1 MILRR
6 AAQALSPAG
15 PNARLSIL
23 IFHRVL
29 SQPDELFPQE
39 PDIVR
44 FADVIAWVS
53 QWFNVLP
60 LDQAVSQLT
69 RGTLPA
75 RAAAITFDDGYADN
89 VSNAL
94 PILQRH
100 GACATFFVATGFLD
114 GGCMWNDALIEALRR
129 YPKKELDLREAGLG
143 LFQLETLEQK
153 RHAINHLLGRIKYLA
168 PDKRRQ
174 TVESVVG
181 ITQCR
186 LPGTLMLRSE
196 QVRQLRHAGM
206 QIGAHT
212 CSHPIL
218 QKATDAQCCWEIGS
232 SKAILEALLDDPV
245 NLFAYPNGKPD
256 VDYSARHVAMVREAG
271 FVAALSTAPGVA
283 WQMSDPYHLPRFT
296 PWDRARTRYGLRL
309 LANLRTRVPPPPP
322 SE

>member
-15 PNARLSIL
+15 PNACLSIL

-29 SQPDELFPQE
+29 SQPDALFPLE
-39 PDIVR
+39 PDIFR
-44 FADVIAWVS
+44 FDEILAWVC

-94 PILQRH
+94 PILLRH
-100 GACATFFVATGFLD
+100 GATATFFVATGFLD

-129 YPKKELDLREAGLG
+129 SPKKEIDLRDAGLG
-143 LFQLETLEQK
+143 LFPIETWAQK
-153 RHAINHLLGRIKYLA
+153 RQAIDQLLGRIKYLA
-168 PDKRRQ
+168 PDQRRQ
-174 TVESVVG
+174 TVESIVG
-181 ITQCR
+181 IAQVR
-186 LPGTLMLRSE
+186 LPGSLMMRSE
-196 QVRQLRHAGM
+196 QVRHMRNAGM

-218 QKATDAQCCWEIGS
+218 QQATDAQCWSEIMT
-232 SKAILEALLDDPV
+232 SKAVLESLLDEPV
-245 NLFAYPNGKPD
+245 SLFAYPNGKPD
-256 VDYSARHVAMVREAG
+256 VDYSARHVAMVKEAG
-271 FVAALSTAPGVA
+271 FVAALSTAPGVV
-283 WQMSDPYHLPRFT
+283 WQMSDPYQLPRFA
-296 PWDRARTRYGLRL
+296 PWDRTRTRYGLRM
-309 LANLRTRVPPPPP
+309 LANLRTKVSPLPA
-322 SE
+322 